1 MRKKIGSA
9 RVWRWLFSLPLMA
22 GLLFGALPSKAPAAV
37 TGQVRISLSSSAPA
51 PGSTVTATV
60 AFSSSSPILGVN
72 TTISISTSI
81 VESFEVINGSD
92 TRSSKDNSSVRLIF
106 ESGNMDGSASGT
118 LATIRMKIRSDA
130 PAGGAGSLQVIMAE
144 GSGKD
149 PATGKLTETIQMNRG
164 SAGMTVTVPKS
175 SNANLSSLKV
185 NGQEVSGTGY
195 KITVP
200 YGTSSA
206 TISAT
211 PQDSKARVS
220 GTGTKSLSVGTN
232 KFTVT
237 VTAENGASKGY
248 TVTVVREARQ
258 NTVTSA
264 QPKPNTSS
272 SRPSPVSS
280 GEVSSG
286 DASGGSS
293 ADSSEDSSDS
303 SSEDSSDSSEETSA
317 ETSELSSEMDPVSSN
332 EEDGE
337 GRKLSLS
344 DTAVHVLYIAGM
356 VLCLAGG
363 AMLGY
368 FIRGKQDGE

>member
-1 MRKKIGSA
+1 MRKKISSA

-60 AFSSSSPILGVN
+60 TFSASSPIIGVN
-72 TTISISTSI
+72 TKISIPTSI
-81 VESFEVINGSD
+81 VESFEVVNGNGTTSE
-92 TRSSKDNSSVRLIF
+92 KNGPAEVQLIYM
-106 ESGNMDGSASGT
+106 GNDSTSGT

-144 GSGKD
+144 GSGID
-149 PATGKLTETIQMNRG
+149 PATGKLVEKPIQMNRG

-248 TVTVVREARQ
+248 TVTVVREAQQ
-258 NTVTSA
+258 NTATSA

-280 GEVSSG
+280 GRRRYPPEKYPRGMLQKIARKILLTVHQSFLPRWIQILPMRRTAKAVSSLLVIRRCM
-286 DASGGSS
+286 SFILPEWFS
-293 ADSSEDSSDS
+293 AWPVAPCLDILSEVNRM
-303 SSEDSSDSSEETSA
+303 ENRIEW
-317 ETSELSSEMDPVSSN
+317 
-332 EEDGE
+332 
-337 GRKLSLS
+337 
-344 DTAVHVLYIAGM
+344 
-356 VLCLAGG
+356 C
-363 AMLGY
+363 
-368 FIRGKQDGE
+368 

>member
-9 RVWRWLFSLPLMA
+9 RVWRWLFSLPLMV

-60 AFSSSSPILGVN
+60 TFSASSPIIGVN
-72 TTISISTSI
+72 TTISIPTSI
-81 VESFEVINGSD
+81 VESFEVVNGSG
-92 TRSSKDNSSVRLIF
+92 TYSEKKGPAEVQLIYM
-106 ESGNMDGSASGT
+106 GNDSTSGT

-130 PAGGAGSLQVIMAE
+130 PAGGAGSLQVTAAT
-144 GSGKD
+144 GSGEG
-149 PATGKLTETIQMNRG
+149 TGTIQMNRG

-258 NTVTSA
+258 NTATSA

-293 ADSSEDSSDS
+293 ADSSEGSSDS

-363 AMLGY
+363 TMLGY

>member
-9 RVWRWLFSLPLMA
+9 RVWRWLFLLPLMA

-92 TRSSKDNSSVRLIF
+92 TRSSKDNSSVHLIF

-130 PAGGAGSLQVIMAE
+130 PAGGAGSLQVTMAE
-144 GSGKD
+144 GSGID
-149 PATGKLTETIQMNRG
+149 PATGKLTKTIQMNRG

-220 GTGTKSLSVGTN
+220 GTGTKSLTAGKNNEFKV
-232 KFTVT
+232 V
-237 VTAENGASKGY
+237 VTAENGKTKEY
-248 TVTVVREARQ
+248 TVIIFREARQ
-258 NTVTSA
+258 NTATSA
-264 QPKPNTSS
+264 QPNTSS

-286 DASGGSS
+286 DASEGSS
-293 ADSSEDSSDS
+293 ADSSEGSSDS

>member
-60 AFSSSSPILGVN
+60 TFSASSPIIGVN
-72 TTISISTSI
+72 TTISIPTSI
-81 VESFEVINGSD
+81 VESFEVVNGSG
-92 TRSSKDNSSVRLIF
+92 TESVKQGSSVQLIYM
-106 ESGNMDGSASGT
+106 GNDSTSGT

-130 PAGGAGSLQVIMAE
+130 PAGGAGSLQVTAAT
-144 GSGKD
+144 GSGEG
-149 PATGKLTETIQMNRG
+149 TGTIQMNRG

-220 GTGTKSLSVGTN
+220 GTGTKSLTAGKNNEFKV
-232 KFTVT
+232 V
-237 VTAENGASKGY
+237 VTAENGKTKEY
-248 TVTVVREARQ
+248 TVIIFREARQ
-258 NTVTSA
+258 NTATSA
-264 QPKPNTSS
+264 QPNTSS

-286 DASGGSS
+286 DASEGSS
-293 ADSSEDSSDS
+293 ADSSEGSSDS